1 MLQWAQTFHT
11 TTGAW
16 EPEAAKRWGARS
28 AASWWETRERATSR
42 RSLTGSTIGEDN
54 AVHADPKPSIVSC
67 REHWRWE
74 SRALWLALVI
84 GASIVACSRP
94 PLASAGSSA
103 DDSRVL
109 YERHCAECHGER
121 RYGGYAPPL
130 IPDTLGRKNDEAL
143 LSAVLEGLPNT
154 QMPAFSD
161 RLSTGQAQALI
172 TLLRSPLGEI
182 VWAAADI
189 RASRRELPPGKP
201 TFPASLRRE
210 NLTLVV
216 ERGTGSVSVLD
227 GDSLRELDRFE
238 VGRIHGGPKFD
249 RDLRKV
255 LATTRDGTLVEYDLS
270 RGALRRTLKVAVNT
284 RNLALSPGGDFVAV
298 ANQLPANLVVLD
310 ERLEPLRVFPLEGQ
324 PSAVYAVP
332 GENRFLLALRDLP
345 RLESFWYPGLERTEV
360 VLPEPF
366 EDFTF
371 VPGTRRL
378 LASSRG
384 GRRLWLYDLDAE
396 RVRGVLETE
405 GLPHLFSAAFFERE
419 GVRYAALNHIG
430 VPSLSLLNLE
440 TFRVEKTIRLRG
452 SGYFVRTHPASPYL
466 WVDTNTDEIQLV
478 EKESLELGAVSLRPA
493 PGKTAMHVEFTA
505 EGDRALVS
513 VWHPEGAVVVYDSR
527 SLEEVARLPYAT
539 PVGKYNA
546 YNKTRLLQ

>member
-1 MLQWAQTFHT
+1 MLQCAQTFHT

-16 EPEAAKRWGARS
+16 EPDAAKRWGARS
-28 AASWWETRERATSR
+28 TASRGETLERATSS

-54 AVHADPKPSIVSC
+54 AVPADPKPNVV
-67 REHWRWE
+67 W
-74 SRALWLALVI
+74 V
-84 GASIVACSRP
+84 IVALLVACGS
-94 PLASAGSSA
+94 PLRSTGTST
-103 DDSRVL
+103 DDARAL

-130 IPDTLGRKNDEAL
+130 GPDTLGRKSDEAL
-143 LSAVLEGLPNT
+143 VAAVRDGLPNT
-154 QMPAFSD
+154 QMPAFAD
-161 RLSTGQAQALI
+161 RLSAAQAQALV

-182 VWAAADI
+182 VWAASDI
-189 RASRRELPPGKP
+189 RASRVELPPSEP
-201 TFPASLRRE
+201 VFPASLRRE
-210 NLTLVV
+210 NLILVV

-249 RDLRKV
+249 RDLSKV
-255 LATTRDGTLVEYDLS
+255 LATTRDGTLVEYDLA
-270 RGALRRTLKVAVNT
+270 RGALRRKAKVAVNT
-284 RNLALSPGGDFVAV
+284 RNLALSPSGDFVAV
-298 ANQLPANLVVLD
+298 ANQLPANLVLLD
-310 ERLEPLRVFPLEGQ
+310 ARLEPLRVFPLAGQ

-332 GENRFLLALRDLP
+332 GEDRFLLALRDRP
-345 RLESFWYPGLERTEV
+345 RLESFGHPGLERAEV

-371 VPGTRRL
+371 VPGTRHL

-384 GRRLWLYDLDAE
+384 GRRLWLFDLDAE
-396 RVRGVLETE
+396 QVRGVLETE
-405 GLPHLFSAAFFERE
+405 ALPHLFSAAFFERE
-419 GVRYAALNHIG
+419 GVPYAALNHIG
-430 VPSLSLLNLE
+430 VPKLSLLNLE
-440 TFRVEKTIRLRG
+440 TFRIEKTVPLRG

-478 EKESLELGAVSLRPA
+478 AKESLELGDVSLRPA

-527 SLEEVARLPYAT
+527 SLNEVARLPYAT

>member
-1 MLQWAQTFHT
+1 V
-11 TTGAW
+11 
-16 EPEAAKRWGARS
+16 RWLGVVI
-28 AASWWETRERATSR
+28 AAS
-42 RSLTGSTIGEDN
+42 L
-54 AVHADPKPSIVSC
+54 
-67 REHWRWE
+67 
-74 SRALWLALVI
+74 
-84 GASIVACSRP
+84 VACSRP
-94 PLASAGSSA
+94 PVTSAGASG
-103 DDSRVL
+103 DDARAL

-130 IPDTLGRKNDEAL
+130 IPGTLGRKSDEAL
-143 LSAVLEGLPNT
+143 VAAVLEGLPNT
-154 QMPAFSD
+154 QMPGFSD
-161 RLSTGQAQALI
+161 RLSTAQAQALVA
-172 TLLRSPLGEI
+172 LSRSPLGEI
-182 VWAAADI
+182 VWTEADI
-189 RASRRELPPGKP
+189 RASRLELATEEPAFPP
-201 TFPASLRRE
+201 ALRRE
-210 NLTLVV
+210 NLILVV

-255 LATTRDGTLVEYDLS
+255 LATTRDGTLIEYDLS
-270 RGALRRTLKVAVNT
+270 RGAPRRKLKVAVNT
-284 RNLALSPGGDFVAV
+284 RNLALSPEGDFVAV

-332 GENRFLLALRDLP
+332 GESRFLLALRDLP
-345 RLESFWYPGLERTEV
+345 RLESFGHPGLERTEV
-360 VLPEPF
+360 ALPEPF

-384 GRRLWLYDLDAE
+384 GRRLWLFDLDAE
-396 RVRGVLETE
+396 QVRGVLETE
-405 GLPHLFSAAFFERE
+405 GLPHLFSAAFFERQ
-419 GVRYAALNHIG
+419 GVLYAALNHIG
-430 VPSLSLLNLE
+430 VPKLSLLNLE
-440 TFRVEKTIRLRG
+440 TFQVEKTIGLRG
-452 SGYFVRTHPASPYL
+452 SGYFVRTHPGSPYL

-478 EKESLELGAVSLRPA
+478 EKGSLELASEALQPA
-493 PGKTAMHVEFTA
+493 PGKMAMHVEFTA

-527 SLEEVARLPYAT
+527 SLKEVARLPYAT

-546 YNKTRLLQ
+546 YNKTRLLR